1 MGIPQWEVHASK
13 MGASIN
19 PVPLL
24 LPFTRHVQYTSQV
37 PAIREQLDLSA
48 SDNDEIDYDEYMDCE
63 PPPSSASDSTI
74 IPDREDIPSVDIEPP
89 SPPPTARTTHIPPP
103 LVWPTAHSSAPS
115 LRSTEIHTPR
125 SPRSPSTPL
134 SPGALRRCRGRA
146 YAHALRRTST
156 HRVFSVPTCS
166 SPLREKTQ
174 LGGCDAVSLGHTDI
188 DPTPPATTAEEMPEP
203 QVRQLAIESCPPA
216 YGTPTL
222 EPVSPH
228 MRTTTASQRFTS
240 MLIGLGDIPIPPPLE
255 RTFNE
260 YPEGSWTPD
269 EIIYHS
275 LGDSAN
281 RGHREESDLKQGT
294 QILQSGGGLA
304 TKLAGL
310 RIAFPDLSAF
320 SLSGCAAWGG
330 SSLDSDA
337 QGADINAA
345 STEDGI
351 PARHCRD

>member
-1 MGIPQWEVHASK
+1 MISISAPNGRRQPVHPPAPVRDLGPRAIQRLMALKREEQEQELEDYENLKMTERRILEQTFFSVKFEVADLDGLSWASPNGRY
-13 MGASIN
+13 M
-19 PVPLL
+19 LQ
-24 LPFTRHVQYTSQV
+24 RWYTSQV

-203 QVRQLAIESCPPA
+203 Q
-216 YGTPTL
+216 
-222 EPVSPH
+222 
-228 MRTTTASQRFTS
+228 RFTS

-275 LGDSAN
+275 LDPTEWRRPRDQACRPPDCIPRPLGLLTVRL
-281 RGHREESDLKQGT
+281 RGVGRL
-294 QILQSGGGLA
+294 
-304 TKLAGL
+304 
-310 RIAFPDLSAF
+310 
-320 SLSGCAAWGG
+320 
-330 SSLDSDA
+330 
-337 QGADINAA
+337 
-345 STEDGI
+345 
-351 PARHCRD
+351 